1 MIKVAELAEI
11 LKANE
16 NISVV
21 ETSEGFLISDKIDEG
36 KVIPA
41 DLISFVKVYEKEPS
55 ITPSGNGFIIKTE
68 TFSAQ
73 SFLLLLMS
81 VFGAEYDFVV
91 TDDFEL
97 KASPKGKEGVR
108 EELEIKESVKEID
121 EVMDFVAIAEAID
134 AEGINIEIHED
145 GLKVECANKT
155 AVAEAID
162 SMNPELVIEITTD
175 AILVSGE

>member
-11 LKANE
+11 LKTNE
-16 NISVV
+16 NLSVV
-21 ETSEGFLISDKIDEG
+21 ETAEGLLISDKIDEG

-41 DLISFVKVYEKEPS
+41 DLVSFVKIYEKEPS
-55 ITPSGNGFIIKTE
+55 ITPTGNGFIIKST

-73 SFLLLLMS
+73 SFMMLLMS
-81 VFGAEYDFVV
+81 VFGAEYNFQV
-91 TDDFEL
+91 TQDYEL
-97 KASPKGKEGVR
+97 VATPKGKEGVR
-108 EELEIKESVKEID
+108 EEKED
-121 EVMDFVAIAEAID
+121 EVVELDFVAIAEAID
-134 AEGINIEIHED
+134 AEGIDIEIHED

-162 SMNPELVIEITTD
+162 SLNPELVIEITND